1 MEEQL
6 ISFETA
12 KLAKEKDFNILQHS
26 YYFEDGE
33 FKENSLKGTNG
44 YYGEEYEFDLSEF
57 NENWNDKWLTKK
69 TGDRCFGCS
78 KQKGYLETFSAPTQ
92 SLLQRWLREKH
103 DIHFEIKPIFD
114 VNEIRPYHISI
125 SKNLSGKNFKYK
137 IIGTRETYEEAL
149 EAGLQEALKLILK
162 II

>member
-1 MEEQL
+1 MKEQL
-6 ISFETA
+6 ISLETA
-12 KLAKEKDFNILQHS
+12 KLAKEKGFNEKCVSYYVLNYSTFKATGEVKNFSTPIEDNKNILQLQ
-26 YYFEDGE
+26 
-33 FKENSLKGTNG
+33 N
-44 YYGEEYEFDLSEF
+44 LSIGRPH
-57 NENWNDKWLTKK
+57 LA
-69 TGDRCFGCS
+69 
-78 KQKGYLETFSAPTQ
+78 LAPTQ
-92 SLLQRWLREKH
+92 SLLQKWLREKH

-149 EAGLQEALKLILK
+149 EIGLQEALKLILK